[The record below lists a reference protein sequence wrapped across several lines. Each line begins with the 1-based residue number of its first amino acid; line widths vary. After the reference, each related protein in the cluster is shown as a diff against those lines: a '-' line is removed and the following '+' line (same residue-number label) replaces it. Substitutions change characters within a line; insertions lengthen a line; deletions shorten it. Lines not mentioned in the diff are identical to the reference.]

1 MGIYFYILYI
11 IMNVN
16 IYVYNVYIHMHIHIH
31 TIYTYF
37 FLLCYV
43 SGFSTINLPA
53 TKRLGRFSLKVIF
66 LLFSNTNELTKH
78 VCYCKKLCIKL
89 YQISAVFSL
98 ERQ

>member
-1 MGIYFYILYI
+1 
-11 IMNVN
+11 MNVN